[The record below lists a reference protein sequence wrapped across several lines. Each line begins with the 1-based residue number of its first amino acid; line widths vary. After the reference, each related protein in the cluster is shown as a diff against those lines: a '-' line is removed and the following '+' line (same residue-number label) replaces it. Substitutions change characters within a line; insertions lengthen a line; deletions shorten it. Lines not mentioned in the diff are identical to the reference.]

1 MDFKNFRMRAVAL
14 YCDLQSPCR
23 LDKLRLV
30 SFRWIIIYNRRET
43 PMKCIPNTWINAP
56 INSKLQH
63 PPRAYPGHLTVH
75 RVRGGGNLNVAL
87 EGWGI

>member
-1 MDFKNFRMRAVAL
+1 MQCFLINAFPGETGNESACVHIEHHKYR
-14 YCDLQSPCR
+14 Q
-23 LDKLRLV
+23 V
-30 SFRWIIIYNRRET
+30 SFT
-43 PMKCIPNTWINAP
+43 GHIPQVTKSSGNAP
-56 INSKLQH
+56 LNSKLQH